1 MKYLLLVFLA
11 IGLSGS
17 TGQATAP
24 ILHSSVQLNFPP
36 SAPQSA
42 CGTLTCLPGTHL
54 VCSYSLGSCMECHC
68 ERN

>member
-1 MKYLLLVFLA
+1 MKYLVLVFLA
-11 IGLSGS
+11 IGLSGN

-24 ILHSSVQLNFPP
+24 ILHSSARLNFPP
-36 SAPQSA
+36 PAPQV
-42 CGTLTCLPGTHL
+42 CGTTTCLPGTHL